1 MLKSSKKISF
11 YNIGCKV
18 NYADLSQI
26 REDFASRG
34 YEIVEFGDNADIV
47 LINTCTVTHNAD
59 ADARKII
66 RRAKK
71 SSPNAFIG
79 VLGCYAQLKP
89 DEIAKI
95 EGVNA
100 IFGTEKKFQIPDIL
114 SKIQSNQNIEIF
126 CSGIDSLVF
135 EPSVSSDTDSRTRA
149 IVKLQDGCDYKC
161 SYCTIPLARGNS
173 RSMEFSEIIPTIKK
187 LENAGYKEVIL
198 SGINLG
204 EYRSSDG
211 KLFSD
216 VLKLLSNTET
226 NLRFRI
232 SSIEPNLVTD
242 DIIETVAKSHNI
254 CHHFHIPLQSG
265 SNDILKLMRRRYNVS
280 RYRDVISKI
289 KDQMPHS
296 CIGADVITGHPGES
310 DKHFEETYNLIESL
324 PISYLHV
331 FTYSERPNTF
341 AINLPDKVQF
351 HKKNY
356 RTAQLRKLSEIKRN
370 YFNSSQ
376 IGHISKIVIEKYD
389 FKNYTASGWSDN
401 YIYTYLHN
409 PNNIL
414 GEVVTVRISKIIENQ
429 VFAEYLEL
437 L

>member
-1 MLKSSKKISF
+1 MQKNTKKISF

-26 REDFASRG
+26 RDDFASRG
-34 YEIVEFGDNADIV
+34 YKIVEFGDDADIV
-47 LINTCTVTHNAD
+47 LINTCSVTHNAD

-71 SSPNAFIG
+71 TSPRAFIG

-89 DEIAKI
+89 EEIAKI

-100 IFGTEKKFQIPDIL
+100 IFGTDKKFQIPDIL
-114 SKIQSNQNIEIF
+114 PKIDGKQNVEIF
-126 CSGIDSLVF
+126 CSGIDNLAF
-135 EPSVSSDTDSRTRA
+135 ETSVSSDTDSRTRA
-149 IVKLQDGCDYKC
+149 ILKLQDGCDYKC

-173 RSMEFSEIIPTIKK
+173 RSMEFAEIIPTIKR
-187 LENAGYKEVIL
+187 LEDAGYKEVIL

-204 EYRSSDG
+204 EYKSSDG
-211 KLFSD
+211 RRFAD
-216 VLKLLSNTET
+216 VLKLLADTLT

-242 DIIETVAKSHNI
+242 DIIETVAQSNNI

-265 SNDILKLMRRRYNVS
+265 SNDILKLMRRRYNIS
-280 RYRDVISKI
+280 RYIDVITKI
-289 KDQMPHS
+289 KNRMPHC
-296 CIGADVITGHPGES
+296 CIGADVITGHPGET

-331 FTYSERPNTF
+331 FTYSERPNTH

-356 RTAQLRKLSEIKRN
+356 RTAILRKLSESKRN
-370 YFNSSQ
+370 TFNQSQ
-376 IGHISKIVIEKYD
+376 IGYISNIVIEKYD
-389 FKNYTASGWSDN
+389 EDNLFASGWSDN
-401 YIYTYLHN
+401 YIYTYIQSST
-409 PNNIL
+409 NIL
-414 GEVVTVRISKIIENQ
+414 GESIPARLTKIIDNRMFGEIK
-429 VFAEYLEL
+429 V
-437 L
+437 